1 MEIIQLSF
9 QNEKYMCWNFSAI
22 IVKFPRYRARRK
34 DGQKLWIVR
43 MQVTALLSVFSDQRF
58 RIAQGHCLSYIL
70 VVVQVWFIPE
80 QWFHT
85 VSYRNIRFRCVLG
98 TGMFIFLEFPFSVN
112 QCIIYE
118 IEKESMI
125 FSGLSLQEKLWW
137 SRKSILRWIIL
148 KGHNKTDG
156 QANI

>member
-1 MEIIQLSF
+1 MNCPNAGNST
-9 QNEKYMCWNFSAI
+9 
-22 IVKFPRYRARRK
+22 IVGFLRPSISYR
-34 DGQKLWIVR
+34 
-43 MQVTALLSVFSDQRF
+43 TEN
-58 RIAQGHCLSYIL
+58 CLSYVL

-98 TGMFIFLEFPFSVN
+98 TGMVYFLRAVLEFPVT

-118 IEKESMI
+118 TEKESTI

-137 SRKSILRWIIL
+137 GGRSIYLVFYDGLFWRGMIGRKDARMDGRTGEHLANVCIWIQ
-148 KGHNKTDG
+148 KS
-156 QANI
+156 